1 MVLGG
6 TIGKPKGPQ
15 SQFPASLWFAVLG
28 KITGGAGR
36 RVGWEAAHLEFD
48 EQPPG
53 FSLPEKWLVEG
64 FHAFGT

>member
-15 SQFPASLWFAVLG
+15 SQFPASVCFAVFG
-28 KITGGAGR
+28 IISGGGGWGG
-36 RVGWEAAHLEFD
+36 GWEAAHLEFD